1 MPDILEKKQIP
12 YKDQAQRLFNL
23 YEAGE
28 TSSAEQQIVP
38 FLGAGVSIS
47 GRTSS
52 VEPNPSPTYP
62 DRQKLDM
69 IFGELGLDGQAK
81 TFLEIAILLACRLQ
95 FSQSQSSS
103 TTGFKSD
110 DYPPSA
116 GELAQLFSQL
126 SSYTRFKQVATTIKD
141 RLPDGILSAS
151 DEELIEMLKLL
162 ANESGIANPPD
173 PLTSITGYYE
183 SVSDRDSL
191 WKNLRF
197 IGTKSTLSKTHRLLA
212 AAAKQYIDQTE
223 AFDDYLIITT
233 NYDCLM
239 EAALDALDVPYAVLV
254 TRRSDQKVLVRF
266 SNKLKDA
273 AKLNQKNSK
282 KQYPNYFNLSKPM
295 KLVVL
300 YKIHG
305 CLNPGLE
312 VTDDSVVISDSDY
325 INYISQMGTN
335 QGVIPAYVTSL
346 MENRRFLFL
355 GYSLS
360 DWNVRSIYETLKK
373 KRIRDKN
380 IRDFAVMRKVEEYEK
395 VFFDNNNI
403 QIIMAD
409 LNDYVDGIRSH
420 LSEKLRSLVDGKPDR
435 KPL

>member
-1 MPDILEKKQIP
+1 M
-12 YKDQAQRLFNL
+12 
-23 YEAGE
+23 
-28 TSSAEQQIVP
+28 VP

-47 GRTSS
+47 GRNFNSD
-52 VEPNPSPTYP
+52 PQPSPTYP
-62 DRQKLDM
+62 DREKLEA
-69 IFGELGLDGQAK
+69 IFRELGLDRQAK

-95 FSQSQSSS
+95 FSQSHPFYASEED
-103 TTGFKSD
+103 FFNRLESD
-110 DYPPSA
+110 AYPPTA
-116 GELAQLFSQL
+116 GELAELFSQL
-126 SSYTRFKQVATTIKD
+126 SSYTRFKQVARMIRE
-141 RLPDGILSAS
+141 RLPGDILSAS
-151 DEELIEMLKLL
+151 DEELIEMLKLV
-162 ANESGIANPPD
+162 ASESRIANPPD

-183 SVSDRDSL
+183 SVSDRTAL
-191 WKNLRF
+191 WNNLSF
-197 IGTKSTLSKTHRLLA
+197 IGTKTTPSKTHKLLA
-212 AAAKQYIDQTE
+212 AAGKRYLAQTDL
-223 AFDDYLIITT
+223 FDDYLIITT

-239 EAALDALDVPYAVLV
+239 EAALDTLNVPYAVLV

-266 SNKLKDA
+266 SNKIHNA
-273 AKLNQKNSK
+273 ARLNEKNSE

-305 CLNPGLE
+305 CLNPDFK
-312 VTDDSVVISDSDY
+312 VTDDGIVISDSDY

-346 MENRRFLFL
+346 MENKRFLFL

-380 IRDFAVMRKVEEYEK
+380 IRDFAVMHRVEEYEK

-403 QIIMAD
+403 QIIRAD
-409 LNDYVDGIRSH
+409 LNSYVDGILQRLPVEWRSM
-420 LSEKLRSLVDGKPDR
+420 V
-435 KPL
+435 